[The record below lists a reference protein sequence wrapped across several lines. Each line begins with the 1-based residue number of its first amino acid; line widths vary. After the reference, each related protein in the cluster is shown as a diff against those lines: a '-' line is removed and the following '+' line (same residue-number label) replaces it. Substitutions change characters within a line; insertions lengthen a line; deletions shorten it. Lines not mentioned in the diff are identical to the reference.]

1 MADVFISYARENQDF
16 VLKIHKALEARNKD
30 TWIDWKDIPLTA
42 KWLDE
47 VFSGIERGDAF
58 AFVISP
64 GLTIAW
70 GISRWSQFIDAAA
83 DFLADELDETIA
95 AIAPKEEPVEP
106 RESAVSVPESHARG
120 DDVPQ
125 DPAAD
130 EIRRP
135 WWRRWFGA

>member
-83 DFLADELDETIA
+83 
-95 AIAPKEEPVEP
+95 
-106 RESAVSVPESHARG
+106 SA
-120 DDVPQ
+120 
-125 DPAAD
+125 AAD
-130 EIRRP
+130 FFSGRTRRDNSSHSTKRRTSRAARIRCKRL
-135 WWRRWFGA
+135 RVSR